1 MRRALVVAALLA
13 AVSGPATAHHNFRAL
28 FDVNCTVTFGGVV
41 TKVEWLNPHVWIYV
55 RKPVAGKPEQWG
67 FELGP
72 PNALVR
78 RGWRG
83 ASLKAGDQVTVTGYC
98 ARNGSKTAA
107 LSKIVLPNGR
117 ELFGAQKSD

>member
-1 MRRALVVAALLA
+1 MRGISVAAALLA
-13 AVSGPATAHHNFRAL
+13 AVAAPASAHHNFRAL
-28 FDVNCTVTFGGVV
+28 YDVNCTVAFRGVV
-41 TKVEWLNPHVWIYV
+41 KKVEWYNPHVWIYV
-55 RKPVAGKPEQWG
+55 LKPAAGQPEQWG

-83 ASLKAGDQVTVTGYC
+83 DSLKAGDRVTVTGYC

-107 LSKIVLPNGR
+107 LSKILLPNGR
-117 ELFGAQKSD
+117 ELFGGQKTD